1 MKKQIIYRAAF
12 YITGLLLL
20 ALTLTGIGLGT
31 ILSVIGVGRVIAFFN
46 HFAKEKMTE
55 LAGVED

>member
-55 LAGVED
+55 LTGVED